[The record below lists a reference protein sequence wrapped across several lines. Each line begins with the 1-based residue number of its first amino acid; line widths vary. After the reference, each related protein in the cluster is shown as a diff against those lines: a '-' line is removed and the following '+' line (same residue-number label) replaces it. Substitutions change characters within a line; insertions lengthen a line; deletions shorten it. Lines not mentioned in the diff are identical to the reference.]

1 MSLSVKDRFK
11 YNFFLWVFG
20 LPKVRMI
27 GYCRPRVINVSD
39 NEVVLSIPLN
49 RKTRNHVGS
58 MYIGAMTV
66 GVDFVTGLTAMTSIK
81 KSKKN
86 IVLIFKDLKSS
97 FIKRAEGETFFTCN
111 HTKEIEAAVKKV
123 VDSKQRV
130 NIEVPIIATVPEK
143 FGDEPVAEFTITLS
157 MKEK

>member
-1 MSLSVKDRFK
+1 M
-11 YNFFLWVFG
+11 
-20 LPKVRMI
+20 RMI
-27 GYCRPRVINVSD
+27 GYCRPRIVNVSD
-39 NEVVLSIPLN
+39 TEVVLSIPLN
-49 RKTRNHVGS
+49 RRTRNHVGS

-66 GVDFVTGLTAMTSIK
+66 GVDFVTGLTAMTIIK

>member
-1 MSLSVKDRFK
+1 
-11 YNFFLWVFG
+11 
-20 LPKVRMI
+20 MI

-39 NEVVLSIPLN
+39 TEVVLSIPLN
-49 RKTRNHVGS
+49 RRTRNHVGS

-111 HTKEIEAAVKKV
+111 HTKEIKAAVKKV

>member
-1 MSLSVKDRFK
+1 
-11 YNFFLWVFG
+11 
-20 LPKVRMI
+20 MI

-39 NEVVLSIPLN
+39 TEVVLSIPLN
-49 RKTRNHVGS
+49 RRTRNHVGS

-66 GVDFVTGLTAMTSIK
+66 GVDFVTGLTAMISIK

-97 FIKRAEGETFFTCN
+97 FIKRAEGEAFFTCN

-143 FGDEPVAEFTITLS
+143 FGDEPVAEFIITLS

>member
-1 MSLSVKDRFK
+1 
-11 YNFFLWVFG
+11 
-20 LPKVRMI
+20 MI
-27 GYCRPRVINVSD
+27 GYCRPRVVNVSD
-39 NEVVLSIPLN
+39 TEVVLSIPLN
-49 RKTRNHVGS
+49 RRTRNHVGS
-58 MYIGAMTV
+58 MYIGALTV
-66 GVDFVTGLTAMTSIK
+66 GVDFVTGLTAMTTIK

-97 FIKRAEGETFFTCN
+97 FLKRAEGETFFTCN
-111 HTKEIEAAVKKV
+111 HTKEIAAAVKKV

>member
-1 MSLSVKDRFK
+1 
-11 YNFFLWVFG
+11 
-20 LPKVRMI
+20 MI
-27 GYCRPRVINVSD
+27 GYCRPRVVNVSD
-39 NEVVLSIPLN
+39 TEVVLSIPLN
-49 RKTRNHVGS
+49 RRTRNHVGS
-58 MYIGAMTV
+58 MYIGALTV
-66 GVDFVTGLTAMTSIK
+66 GVDFVTGLTAMTTIK

-97 FIKRAEGETFFTCN
+97 FLKRAEGETFFTCN

-123 VDSKQRV
+123 IDSKQRV

>member
-1 MSLSVKDRFK
+1 
-11 YNFFLWVFG
+11 
-20 LPKVRMI
+20 MI
-27 GYCRPRVINVSD
+27 GYCRPRVVNVSD
-39 NEVVLSIPLN
+39 TEVVLSIPLN
-49 RKTRNHVGS
+49 RRTRNHVGS

-143 FGDEPVAEFTITLS
+143 FGDEPVADFTITLS

>member
-1 MSLSVKDRFK
+1 
-11 YNFFLWVFG
+11 
-20 LPKVRMI
+20 MI
-27 GYCRPRVINVSD
+27 GYCRPRVVNVSD
-39 NEVVLSIPLN
+39 TEVVLSIPLN
-49 RKTRNHVGS
+49 RRTRNHVGS

-66 GVDFVTGLTAMTSIK
+66 GVDFVTGITAMTSIK

>member
-1 MSLSVKDRFK
+1 
-11 YNFFLWVFG
+11 
-20 LPKVRMI
+20 MI
-27 GYCRPRVINVSD
+27 GYCRPRVVNVSD
-39 NEVVLSIPLN
+39 TEVVLSIPLN
-49 RKTRNHVGS
+49 RRTRNHVGS

-97 FIKRAEGETFFTCN
+97 FIKRAEGETLFTCN
-111 HTKEIEAAVKKV
+111 HTKEIAAAVKKV

>member
-1 MSLSVKDRFK
+1 
-11 YNFFLWVFG
+11 
-20 LPKVRMI
+20 MI

-39 NEVVLSIPLN
+39 TEVVLSIPLN
-49 RKTRNHVGS
+49 RRTRNHVGS
-58 MYIGAMTV
+58 MYIGAMTI

-111 HTKEIEAAVKKV
+111 HTKEIGAAVKKV

>member
-1 MSLSVKDRFK
+1 
-11 YNFFLWVFG
+11 
-20 LPKVRMI
+20 MI
-27 GYCRPRVINVSD
+27 GYCRPRVVNVSD
-39 NEVVLSIPLN
+39 TEVVLSIPLN
-49 RKTRNHVGS
+49 RRTRNHVGS

>member
-1 MSLSVKDRFK
+1 
-11 YNFFLWVFG
+11 
-20 LPKVRMI
+20 MI
-27 GYCRPRVINVSD
+27 GYCRPRVVNVSD
-39 NEVVLSIPLN
+39 TEVVLSIPLN
-49 RKTRNHVGS
+49 RRTRNHVGS

-66 GVDFVTGLTAMTSIK
+66 GVDFVTGLTAMISIK

-143 FGDEPVAEFTITLS
+143 FGDEPVAEFIITLS

>member
-1 MSLSVKDRFK
+1 MGSEMCIRDS
-11 YNFFLWVFG
+11 LWVFG
-20 LPKVRMI
+20 LTKVRMI
-27 GYCRPRVINVSD
+27 GYCRPRVVNVCD
-39 NEVVLSIPLN
+39 TEVVLSIPLN
-49 RKTRNHVGS
+49 RRTRNHVGS
-58 MYIGAMTV
+58 LYIGAMTV
-66 GVDFVTGLTAMTSIK
+66 GVDFVTGLTAMASIK

-123 VDSKQRV
+123 VDSKKRV

>member
-1 MSLSVKDRFK
+1 
-11 YNFFLWVFG
+11 
-20 LPKVRMI
+20 MI
-27 GYCRPRVINVSD
+27 GYCRPRVVNVSD
-39 NEVVLSIPLN
+39 TEVVLSIPLN
-49 RKTRNHVGS
+49 RRTRNHVGS
-58 MYIGAMTV
+58 MYIGALTV
-66 GVDFVTGLTAMTSIK
+66 GVDFVTGLTAMTTIK

>member
-1 MSLSVKDRFK
+1 
-11 YNFFLWVFG
+11 
-20 LPKVRMI
+20 MI
-27 GYCRPRVINVSD
+27 GYCRPRVVNVSD
-39 NEVVLSIPLN
+39 TEVILSIPLN
-49 RKTRNHVGS
+49 RRTRNHVGS

-97 FIKRAEGETFFTCN
+97 FIKRAEGETFFTCS
-111 HTKEIEAAVKKV
+111 HTKEIEAAVKKA

>member
-1 MSLSVKDRFK
+1 
-11 YNFFLWVFG
+11 
-20 LPKVRMI
+20 MI
-27 GYCRPRVINVSD
+27 GYCRPRVVNVCD
-39 NEVVLSIPLN
+39 TEVVLSIPLN
-49 RKTRNHVGS
+49 RRTRNHVGS

-66 GVDFVTGLTAMTSIK
+66 GVDFVTGLTATISIK

-123 VDSKQRV
+123 VDSKKRV

>member
-1 MSLSVKDRFK
+1 
-11 YNFFLWVFG
+11 
-20 LPKVRMI
+20 MI
-27 GYCRPRVINVSD
+27 GYCRPQVVNVSD
-39 NEVVLSIPLN
+39 TEVVLSIPLN
-49 RKTRNHVGS
+49 RRTRNHVGS

-66 GVDFVTGLTAMTSIK
+66 GVDFVTGLTAMISIK

-143 FGDEPVAEFTITLS
+143 FGDEPVAEFIITLS

>member
-1 MSLSVKDRFK
+1 
-11 YNFFLWVFG
+11 
-20 LPKVRMI
+20 MI

-111 HTKEIEAAVKKV
+111 HTKEIKAAVKKV
-123 VDSKQRV
+123 VDSKKRV

>member
-1 MSLSVKDRFK
+1 
-11 YNFFLWVFG
+11 
-20 LPKVRMI
+20 MI

-39 NEVVLSIPLN
+39 TEVVLSIPLN
-49 RKTRNHVGS
+49 RRTRNHVGS

-66 GVDFVTGLTAMTSIK
+66 GVDFVTGLTAMASIK

-111 HTKEIEAAVKKV
+111 HTKEIEAAVKEV

>member
-1 MSLSVKDRFK
+1 
-11 YNFFLWVFG
+11 
-20 LPKVRMI
+20 MI

-49 RKTRNHVGS
+49 RRTRNHVGS

-66 GVDFVTGLTAMTSIK
+66 GVDFVTGLTATISIK

-143 FGDEPVAEFTITLS
+143 FGDEPVAEFIITLS